1 MKPEFHSRTCSKSGQ
16 FSGPVEKPVLAG
28 DAARSLWWLQLS
40 RWKALLLVCLLVP
53 GLPLASEDSWS
64 DGLTVFGM
72 ARIRPEF
79 HGNSD
84 FNHRT
89 DDVNE
94 YTGSIVQFGLE
105 KKLSPETSI
114 VLRVQDSRLWG
125 GHPGS
130 DNGFS
135 TANDTTEDSLDMRE
149 AYIQSN
155 NLLGPLGIRF
165 GRQMLAYGSERQI
178 GKVGWSNVGRSF
190 DALELHWEWGIWQ
203 ASIAGAVLAEE
214 DGDGGGNGT
223 HVGRS
228 NPSGL
233 QFSCDPTTK
242 LCTVSASTAREL
254 DDAYLA
260 VFYNEI
266 KLNPQFQLEPYYI
279 GIYKKWIPASV
290 SPYPGLPIPPKA
302 RDRQRDNLHTV
313 GLRITNKTVKG
324 KSAHPTFDYSLE
336 GAYQTGFNGVR
347 VQAGWDWLNQTDAS
361 GNSVYT
367 EKQRYEAYAL
377 YADLGY
383 KPVDYLRIGLVAD
396 LASGDANR
404 TDVAVNTYTQLF
416 PTNHGPMGDMD
427 LVGSRNLIARAITL
441 NFDLGDYGGLKLAYW
456 HFKKHKAQDSYYNNG
471 GGIARDGDGELSST
485 ETRTNAKYSSVVDA
499 SGKISE
505 NSVAQLSSQLF
516 HEYNITYSIEANQLK
531 FDVGYGR
538 AHALS
543 SIRHRVDESFDRPDL
558 RDPAFDPGSDFAY
571 LMVTAKF

>member
-1 MKPEFHSRTCSKSGQ
+1 M
-16 FSGPVEKPVLAG
+16 
-28 DAARSLWWLQLS
+28 
-40 RWKALLLVCLLVP
+40 
-53 GLPLASEDSWS
+53 
-64 DGLTVFGM
+64 
-72 ARIRPEF
+72 
-79 HGNSD
+79 
-84 FNHRT
+84 
-89 DDVNE
+89 
-94 YTGSIVQFGLE
+94 
-105 KKLSPETSI
+105 
-114 VLRVQDSRLWG
+114 
-125 GHPGS
+125 
-130 DNGFS
+130 
-135 TANDTTEDSLDMRE
+135 
-149 AYIQSN
+149 
-155 NLLGPLGIRF
+155 
-165 GRQMLAYGSERQI
+165 
-178 GKVGWSNVGRSF
+178 
-190 DALELHWEWGIWQ
+190 
-203 ASIAGAVLAEE
+203 
-214 DGDGGGNGT
+214 
-223 HVGRS
+223 
-228 NPSGL
+228 
-233 QFSCDPTTK
+233 
-242 LCTVSASTAREL
+242 
-254 DDAYLA
+254 
-260 VFYNEI
+260 
-266 KLNPQFQLEPYYI
+266 
-279 GIYKKWIPASV
+279 
-290 SPYPGLPIPPKA
+290 
-302 RDRQRDNLHTV
+302 
-313 GLRITNKTVKG
+313 KG